1 VAFGARIQGSVNVNG
16 SGGPVSTTLSAI
28 TNGNIVILCAATTGA
43 APVVSDNQGN
53 SYSAGEVMNYA
64 TGAIFAIYYL
74 LNCTNGPTTFSM
86 SSAGAG
92 ITQLSAEE
100 FTGTSTAVYDT
111 GNQAN
116 DASSGEFFTPGNI
129 TPSSSGE
136 LLIAYAQSN
145 NYPISLAVDSPFTIG
160 EASVTLPH
168 IASAYYLDS
177 GSSAI
182 TSTFD
187 GGSANNGGISGIIA
201 ISAGGSAATA
211 SLAVTMPDLTLV
223 GTATVPIAA
232 TLAKTMP
239 AFTLSGT
246 ATVPVGATL
255 AVTMPNFT
263 LAGTG
268 TIITAATLAKTI
280 ADLTLAGTATVS
292 GGVVSGTLAATMPAF
307 TLVGTA
313 GVISAGSLA
322 ATIPSFTLVGT
333 AQVLSVVTAALAATF
348 PAFILTAT
356 ALVGKAPVPPPPD
369 GVSNFIMQ
377 GLLLGTIVTDEPIA
391 AGAYKVSVSAR
402 WNQGSKITIG
412 TINGP
417 AYSWTNNSRR
427 GVAFP
432 LGQLVVTVQNATSV
446 KIVISPS

>member
-1 VAFGARIQGSVNVNG
+1 
-16 SGGPVSTTLSAI
+16 
-28 TNGNIVILCAATTGA
+28 
-43 APVVSDNQGN
+43 
-53 SYSAGEVMNYA
+53 MNYA

-136 LLIAYAQSN
+136 LLIAYGQSN
-145 NYPISLAVDSPFTIG
+145 NFPTSLAVDSPFTIG
-160 EASVTLPH
+160 EASGTLPH
-168 IASAYYLDS
+168 VASAYYLDS

-223 GTATVPIAA
+223 GTATIPVGATLASTIAAFTLAGTATVPVAA

-246 ATVPVGATL
+246 VTVPVGATL

-292 GGVVSGTLAATMPAF
+292 GGTVSGILAATMPAF

-322 ATIPSFTLVGT
+322 VTIPSFTLVGT